1 MVQLDPAGCKGSDSR
16 RFNDEQANSIESCGS
31 LLSRY
36 QLPALQKPQ
45 AELVLMLEM
54 KGEGHSQP

>member
-1 MVQLDPAGCKGSDSR
+1 MVQLDPAGCKGYDSK
-16 RFNDEQANSIESCGS
+16 RFSDEQANSSEYCGS

-45 AELVLMLEM
+45 AELL
-54 KGEGHSQP
+54 

>member
-1 MVQLDPAGCKGSDSR
+1 MVQLDPAGCKGSDSK
-16 RFNDEQANSIESCGS
+16 RFSDERASSSESCGS

-45 AELVLMLEM
+45 AELILMLEL
-54 KGEGHSQP
+54 KEEGHSQP